1 MGLFSRKNEVY
12 ERNTKI
18 AELQS
23 DMEALEKKNKKL
35 SVENAE
41 LRAEVNNLRSTNTA
55 LINDNSILEGKILA
69 MQAEMEKLKNQA
81 FAEQSKVI
89 EEDKKKAFEL
99 KQSASLEYALE
110 LKRLKFFCDKFKEN
124 YNSAD
129 ELKKAEIAGMLTD
142 IIKECDGVKA
152 ERDTKTSVDMLYDK
166 FGIKE
171 ETEQRQAD
179 DFEFDLEQV
188 MNPKG
193 ELDLEELCRE
203 LGVYRG

>member
-35 SVENAE
+35 SIENAE

-55 LINDNSILEGKILA
+55 LINDNSILEGKILS
-69 MQAEMEKLKNQA
+69 MQAEIEKLKNQS
-81 FAEQSKVI
+81 FAEQSKAI

-99 KQSASLEYALE
+99 KRTASLEYALE
-110 LKRLKFFCDKFKEN
+110 LKRLKFFCDTFKEN

-129 ELKKAEIAGMLTD
+129 EQKKAELAGMLTD
-142 IIKECDGVKA
+142 IIKECDGVKPEKEIKSA
-152 ERDTKTSVDMLYDK
+152 VGMLYDK
-166 FGIKE
+166 FGIQEDVKKQE
-171 ETEQRQAD
+171 DSQ
-179 DFEFDLEQV
+179 FEFDLDAV
-188 MNPKG
+188 MNPQG
-193 ELDLEELCRE
+193 ELNLEELCKE